1 MRLMYGVGAL
11 VLLLAGCK
19 SYEADPLDPE
29 AELRRLQ
36 GIGLDV
42 VVDRSLPG
50 QEAGGPSSFDP
61 TDGLSEAE
69 AVGLALTLN
78 PELHARR
85 FATGEADARLIAAGQ
100 WPNPKIG
107 ISWLPG
113 VDGAPGVTMGGQ
125 WLTEVLRV
133 WERFARQDAAEAGT
147 REAEAGVLAAEWR
160 LVAQVRAAYLRV
172 RVAVQDQRLLAE
184 QVKVQRQALEL
195 LQRRQA
201 IGEGTALDTTLAELG
216 VHSQARDLLRAE
228 AEVGNSRRQLNKLL
242 GLPPHLSVPLSE
254 EASPLEVTVFEAV
267 DEAEIERRLLGG
279 RFELQARALAYER
292 GEHELRLAIYRQ
304 YPRLSI
310 GVAFDREPGGDYYVG
325 PGFMIELPIF
335 NQNEGAIAA
344 KETLRGRLR
353 AEYRVVLH
361 GLRAEAHDALAGLR
375 RAKLEID
382 LQQQH
387 LLPALERTTTLLE
400 QGLKLK
406 ELGTLDWLIA
416 QQRALGIRREYLS
429 SLSRYQAAV
438 IRLEAATGTPLKE
451 ALP

>member
-11 VLLLAGCK
+11 ALLLAGCK
-19 SYEADPLDPE
+19 SYEPEPLDPE

-36 GIGLDV
+36 GVGLDV
-42 VVDRSLPG
+42 TVNRSLPG
-50 QEAGGPSSFDP
+50 QDPGEHVAFDP

-78 PELHARR
+78 PELHVRR

-107 ISWLPG
+107 VSWLPG

-125 WLTEVLRV
+125 WLTEVLRL

-147 REAEAGVLAAEWR
+147 QEAEAEVLAAEWR
-160 LVAQVRAAYLRV
+160 LVREVRLAYLRV
-172 RVAVQDQRLLAE
+172 RVAAQDRQLLAE
-184 QVKVQRQALEL
+184 QVRIQRQALEL

-201 IGEGTALDTTLAELG
+201 IGEGNALDVTLAELG
-216 VHSQARDLLRAE
+216 VHSLARDLLRADG
-228 AEVGNSRRQLNKLL
+228 EVASSRRQLNKLL
-242 GLPPHLSVPLSE
+242 GLPPQLAVPLSAE
-254 EASPLEVTVFEAV
+254 RSPLEVTVFEAV
-267 DEAEIERRLLGG
+267 DEPEVERRLLAG
-279 RFELQARALAYER
+279 RFELRARALAYER

-310 GVAFDREPGGDYYVG
+310 GVAFDREPGGEYYVG

-335 NQNEGAIAA
+335 NQNEGAIAS
-344 KETLRGRLR
+344 KENQRGRLR
-353 AEYRVVLH
+353 AEFCAVLH
-361 GLRAEAHDALAGLR
+361 ELRAEAHEALAGLR
-375 RAKLEID
+375 QAKREID
-382 LQQQH
+382 LQQRQ
-387 LLPALERTTTLLE
+387 LLPALERTTALLE

-406 ELGTLDWLIA
+406 ELGTLDWLTA
-416 QQRALGIRREYLS
+416 QQRALGVRREYLS

>member
-1 MRLMYGVGAL
+1 MRLVIGVGAIT
-11 VLLLAGCK
+11 LLLAGCK

-29 AELRRLQ
+29 VELRRLQ

-42 VVDRSLPG
+42 SVERSLPG
-50 QEAGGPSSFDP
+50 QEPSGSAEFDP
-61 TDGLSEAE
+61 SDGLSEAE
-69 AVGLALTLN
+69 AVALALTLN
-78 PELHARR
+78 PRLHARR
-85 FATGEADARLIAAGQ
+85 LATGEADARLIAAGQ
-100 WPNPKIG
+100 WPNPRIG
-107 ISWLPG
+107 VSWLPG

-147 REAEAGVLAAEWR
+147 KEAEAGVIAAEWR
-160 LVAQVRAAYLRV
+160 LVAQVRSAYLQV
-172 RVAVQDQRLLAE
+172 RVAVQDHRLLSE
-184 QVKVQRQALEL
+184 QAKLQRQALDL
-195 LQRRQA
+195 LQRRQS
-201 IGEGTALDTTLAELG
+201 IGEGTALDTTLSELG
-216 VHSQARDLLRAE
+216 VHEVSRDVIRTESEVQRAR
-228 AEVGNSRRQLNKLL
+228 RRLNELL
-242 GLPPHLSVPLSE
+242 GLPPHLAVPLSE
-254 EASPLEVTVFEAV
+254 EGSPLEVTVFESV
-267 DEAEIERRLLGG
+267 NEAEVERRLLAG
-279 RFELQARALAYER
+279 RFELRARALAYER

-344 KETLRGRLR
+344 KEVQRERLR
-353 AEYRVVLH
+353 AEFRAVLH
-361 GLRAEAHDALAGLR
+361 GLRAEAHEALGGLR

-382 LQQQH
+382 LHQQH
-387 LLPALERTTTLLE
+387 LLPALERTTSLLAE
-400 QGLKLK
+400 GLRLK
-406 ELGTLDWLIA
+406 ELGTLDWLTA
-416 QQRALGIRREYLS
+416 QRRAFSVRREYLS